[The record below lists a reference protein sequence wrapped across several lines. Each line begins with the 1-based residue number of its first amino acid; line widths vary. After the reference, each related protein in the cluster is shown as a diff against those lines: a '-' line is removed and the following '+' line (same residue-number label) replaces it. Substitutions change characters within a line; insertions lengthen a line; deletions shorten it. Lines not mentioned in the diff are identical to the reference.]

1 MPKGT
6 CSFDNCGRKIQARGL
21 CSTHYSQMWVAG
33 RIEEFSKAASR
44 PKTPLFERFKNIGW
58 TVTDNDCWEWNGSR
72 NARGYGQINS
82 GLKTKSGHP
91 RPVLAPRVAWSM
103 AYGEPSSEQAVCHK
117 CDNPKCVNPKHLF
130 LGTKADNNAD
140 MAKKRRTLNGEY
152 RPQTKLSDLD
162 IALIRKT
169 YASGKYSQA
178 QVAKMFSISASHV
191 SLVVNRKRRGE
202 LSRPAARGTTLL
214 AS

>member
-6 CSFDNCGRKIQARGL
+6 CSFDNCERKIQARGL
-21 CSTHYSQMWVAG
+21 CNTHYNQMRVAG
-33 RIEEFSKAASR
+33 RLEEFSKAASR
-44 PKTPLFERFKNIGW
+44 PKVPLFERFKTIGW

-82 GLKTKSGHP
+82 GRKSKSGNYL
-91 RPVLAPRVAWSM
+91 PVLAPRVAWSM
-103 AYGEPSSEQAVCHK
+103 AYGELSSEQVVCHK

-130 LGTKADNNAD
+130 LGTRADNNAD
-140 MAKKRRTLNGEY
+140 MAKKGRTLNGEY
-152 RPQTKLSDLD
+152 RPQAKLSDLD
-162 IALIRKT
+162 IALIRET

-191 SLVVNRKRRGE
+191 SMVVNRKRRGE

-214 AS
+214 VS